1 MGQLTHMEDG
11 YNGYT
16 RYRISKTTLNALTG
30 ILGNEL
36 QINNILVSSVFPGW
50 VKTDMGG
57 SAALRTLEEGVDTII

>member
-1 MGQLTHMEDG
+1 MGQLTHMED
-11 YNGYT
+11 GYT

-30 ILGNEL
+30 ILGHEL